1 MILATLKLTGKTG
14 YIRTRKI
21 PDQTRDNDDPT
32 QPDPQITGRGG
43 FTRGYGRTAS
53 RYWECTYLPLW

>member
-43 FTRGYGRTAS
+43 FTRG
-53 RYWECTYLPLW
+53 